1 MQVVVVYLLVILG
14 FAFFKRKNAYQS
26 FLNGVEN
33 SFQTVKSV
41 FPNVLAIIL
50 AIQIFANSGILEL
63 LRSWLPTHILVP
75 EIFIQCFFKP
85 ISWSS
90 SLLVMTDIFGKY
102 GVDSFIGQLS
112 SLLQGSSDTTIYI
125 VAMYFSSIKMN
136 KYGHSLL
143 AGLLTDFATFVFT
156 IIFAMLLLKM

>member
-1 MQVVVVYLLVILG
+1 MQVVVIYLLVILG
-14 FAFFKRKNAYQS
+14 FAFLKRVNAYQS

-33 SFQTVKSV
+33 SFSTVKSV

-63 LRSWLPTHILVP
+63 LQTWLPTRLLVP

-90 SLLVMTDIFGKY
+90 SLLVMTDIFEKY
-102 GVDSFIGQLS
+102 GVDSFLGQLS
-112 SLLQGSSDTTIYI
+112 SLLQGSSVTTIN
-125 VAMYFSSIKMN
+125 VK
-136 KYGHSLL
+136 
-143 AGLLTDFATFVFT
+143 
-156 IIFAMLLLKM
+156 